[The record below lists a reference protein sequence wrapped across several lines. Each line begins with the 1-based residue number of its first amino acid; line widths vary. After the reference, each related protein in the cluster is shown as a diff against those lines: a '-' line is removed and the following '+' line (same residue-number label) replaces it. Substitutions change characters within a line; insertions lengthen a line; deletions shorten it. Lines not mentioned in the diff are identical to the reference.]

1 METFLTP
8 EQVAEQL
15 SVETTTVYSWL
26 KTARLAGVKLGR
38 LWRVRA
44 ADLKKFTDKG
54 WNTEKITTF
63 KVQHT
68 NNRKEVS
75 KTSPTKQQ
83 TTSWIDS
90 LPQIDLSATFAPNT
104 IFCREEIYNDE
115 AGEQHLYGATV
126 KNSVNGTKG
135 AKK

>member
-44 ADLKKFTDKG
+44 VDLKKFTEKG
-54 WNTEKITTF
+54 WNIEKTPPPF
-63 KVQHT
+63 KAQHT
-68 NNRKEVS
+68 NNGKES
-75 KTSPTKQQ
+75 PKTSSIQQ
-83 TTSWIDS
+83 TTAWIDS

-115 AGEQHLYGATV
+115 ASEQRLYGATV
-126 KNSVNGTKG
+126 KNSVKGTKG